1 MDNER
6 PLGPAFRRREVR
18 GASITDSPL
27 AVLPHRIPGS
37 AWLILSACLFSGMGM
52 LVRHL
57 VTVHQADLFWMVW
70 MRYVLGLL
78 VVLVPAWA
86 GLWSLQV
93 HNRSAFAW
101 RGVLGCLSLL
111 GLLVVIDK
119 VGLGRGTV
127 LLNLSALFA
136 TLAAIPLLRER
147 PRPVVS
153 VAVVCATGGVM
164 LCSQS
169 GWPSGWEWFALAGA
183 LFSGLTL
190 PFIRILRRTD
200 SNVVSLF
207 SQCLFGAVLL
217 LPFLSMERLPVAAST
232 IALIIA
238 MAACDILGQF
248 CLSPGLKSVPVAKST
263 VILMLT
269 PITSLLAGV
278 FLFSEILT
286 GRQWLGCATVLL
298 SSILVIMARKPCPD
312 IVSSPSSV
320 SKPSHGKDMGTPL
333 PLLDDTR

>member
-1 MDNER
+1 M
-6 PLGPAFRRREVR
+6 
-18 GASITDSPL
+18 TDSPL
-27 AVLPHRIPGS
+27 KVLIHRVPGS
-37 AWLILSACLFSGMGM
+37 AWLVLSACLFSGMGM

-57 VTVHQADLFWMVW
+57 VTVHQADVFWMVW

-78 VVLVPAWA
+78 VVVVPAWS
-86 GLWSLQV
+86 GVWSLQV

-111 GLLVVIDK
+111 GLLLVIDK

-127 LLNLSALFA
+127 LLNLSAVFA

-153 VAVVCATGGVM
+153 VAVVCATVGVM
-164 LCSQS
+164 LCSKT
-169 GWPSGWEWFALAGA
+169 GWPSDWEWCALAAA

-200 SNVVSLF
+200 SNEVSLF
-207 SQCLFGAVLL
+207 SQCLFGALLL
-217 LPFLSMERLPVAAST
+217 LPFLSLERLPVAKST
-232 IALIIA
+232 IALIVA

-312 IVSSPSSV
+312 IVSPPSSV
-320 SKPSHGKDMGTPL
+320 PKPSHGKDMGAPV